1 MAAGQSGVADGLLLR
16 ANWPRPIIEPMA
28 TFKPNTLYYGDNLTV
43 LRDFPSECVDLVYL
57 DPPFNS
63 NRSYNVLFKEARGTE
78 SEAQIQAFED
88 TWHWGMEGVTAVTY
102 NEVVS
107 RGDEVGRMLQAFVD
121 ALGHNDVTAYLTMM
135 APRLVELRRVLKPT
149 GSIYLHCD
157 PTASHYLKALMD
169 SVFGAVNFRNEI
181 VWKRQ
186 SAHSDARGYGAVHD
200 TILFYAK
207 SDAFLWNASYQPYD
221 PDYVRQYYRYKDS
234 NGRLF
239 MSGDLGA
246 AGLQGG
252 GYEYIW
258 KGVSRVW
265 RVPIDT
271 MRRLETENRIFYT
284 RNGIPRIKRYLDE
297 SSGMPVQDVVTDIES
312 LRSWHKERL
321 GYPTQKPEALLER
334 IVRASSNEGDVVL
347 DPFCGCGTAVVA
359 AHRLGRHWV
368 GIDITWLAVALMRNR
383 LTTTFPGDFPDGVA
397 VDGEPADE
405 AAALA
410 LAERDKYQF
419 QFWAVGKLGGTSR
432 GGENRKGRDRGI
444 DGVIAFPEMDPKQ
457 PKPTPD
463 YKQVIISVKGGATGP
478 AHVRELA
485 GTVEREN
492 AAIGVLVVTQPPTR
506 EMVREAASAGLY
518 RSIWDCSTYPKL
530 QILTAGEVVQG
541 DRVKMPSL
549 RGIPQYTPAKR
560 ARRSLQGQL
569 VM

>member
-1 MAAGQSGVADGLLLR
+1 
-16 ANWPRPIIEPMA
+16 MA

-88 TWHWGMEGVTAVTY
+88 TWHWGMEGVTAATY
-102 NEVVS
+102 GEVVR

-157 PTASHYLKALMD
+157 PTASHYLKVLMD
-169 SVFGAVNFRNEI
+169 SVFGAVNFQNELI
-181 VWKRQ
+181 WKRT
-186 SAHSDARGYGAVHD
+186 SAHSDVAQGARHMGRIHD
-200 TILFYAK
+200 TILRYSKGA
-207 SDAFLWNASYQPYD
+207 APTWNAVYVPYD
-221 PDYVRQYYRYKDS
+221 QQYIDSVYRYSDEL
-234 NGRLF
+234 GRRYQTQPLHAAKAG
-239 MSGDLGA
+239 GDTR
-246 AGLQGG
+246 
-252 GYEYIW
+252 YEW
-258 KGVSRVW
+258 KGKLPPPGRYWAFSKENMERLDAEGRIVYSR
-265 RVPIDT
+265 T
-271 MRRLETENRIFYT
+271 GT
-284 RNGIPRIKRYLDE
+284 PRYKIYLDE
-297 SSGMPVQDVVTDIES
+297 SPGRPLQDIWDDIAAVHV
-312 LRSWHKERL
+312 RPKERL

-334 IVRASSNEGDVVL
+334 IIRASSNEGDVVL

-359 AHRLGRHWV
+359 AHRLGRRWV

-383 LTTTFPGDFPDGVA
+383 LTTTFPGDFPEDVP

-419 QFWAVGKLGGTSR
+419 QFWAVGKIGGTSR

-444 DGVIAFPEMDPKQ
+444 DGVIAFPEMDPQQ

-463 YKQVIISVKGGATGP
+463 YKQVIVSVKGGATGP

-518 RSIWDCSTYPKL
+518 RSTWDGSTYPKM
-530 QILTAGEVVQG
+530 QILTAAEVVQG
-541 DRVKMPSL
+541 EEVKMPSL
-549 RGIPQYTPAKR
+549 RGILQYTPAKR

-569 VM
+569 VI